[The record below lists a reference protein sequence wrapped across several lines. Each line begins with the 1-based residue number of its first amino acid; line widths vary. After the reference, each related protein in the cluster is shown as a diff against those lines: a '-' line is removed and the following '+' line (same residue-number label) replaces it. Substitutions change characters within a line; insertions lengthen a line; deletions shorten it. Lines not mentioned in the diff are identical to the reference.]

1 MRCGAA
7 IIVLGALLALG
18 AANATEVPKESLR
31 FGLTATVAREDL
43 KLYDRWA
50 VYLGNKIGRPVEFVR
65 RRTSREVMER
75 LETGE
80 YDFAWINSFAYVKY
94 RETKSFELMAVPVF
108 EGQPLSR
115 SYIITHTNRSF
126 HTIGD
131 LQGRVFAY
139 SEPDANSGY
148 MLPRQ
153 MLSELGRNPDGF
165 FRHTFFTYSHVEAI
179 EAVAVQVA
187 DGAAVDSYVW
197 EFLSRREPRLTAKT
211 KVIQRSETF
220 GFPPLVYRTGMD
232 AELRARMSKAL
243 LTMDEDPEGR
253 ILLMELALDRFIS
266 APSSLYDNV
275 RLNIDHR

>member
-1 MRCGAA
+1 MA
-7 IIVLGALLALG
+7 ILAIGALLALG
-18 AANATEVPKESLR
+18 TANATEAPKKSIR

-65 RRTSREVMER
+65 RRTSREAMEM

-80 YDFAWINSFAYVKY
+80 YDFAWINSFAYVRY
-94 RETKSFELMAVPVF
+94 REAKFFGLMAVPVF

-115 SYIITHTNRSF
+115 SYIVVHTNRSF

-139 SEPDANSGY
+139 SEPDSGTGY
-148 MLPRQ
+148 MSPRQ

-165 FRHTFFTYSHVEAI
+165 FRHTFFTYSHIEAI
-179 EAVAVQVA
+179 EAVAEQVA

-197 EFLSRREPRLTAKT
+197 EFLNRREPRLTAKT

-220 GFPPLVYRTGMD
+220 GSPPLVYRTAMD
-232 AELRARMSKAL
+232 TELRARMSEAL
-243 LTMDEDPEGR
+243 LTMDTDAEGR
-253 ILLMELALDRFIS
+253 ALLMELALDRFIT
-266 APSSLYDNV
+266 APLNLYDNV
-275 RLNIDHR
+275 RLNPDRR